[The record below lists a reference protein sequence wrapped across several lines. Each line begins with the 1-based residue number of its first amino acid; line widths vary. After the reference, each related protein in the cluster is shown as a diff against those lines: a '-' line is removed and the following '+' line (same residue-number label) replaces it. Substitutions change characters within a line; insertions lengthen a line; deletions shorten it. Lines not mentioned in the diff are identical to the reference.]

1 MNDLPETNTEALVT
15 AILSDPENA
24 EAAFNF
30 AMAEKVTNA
39 IDSMKIELAQKL
51 TA

>member
-1 MNDLPETNTEALVT
+1 MNDLPETNTEALVN
-15 AILSDPENA
+15 AVLNDPDQA
-24 EAAFNF
+24 MGAFDI

-39 IDSMKIELAQKL
+39 IDSLKIELAQKL